1 MKKHTETTD
10 QESLAPILSL
20 KGIRKT
26 LDYREILHG
35 VSLEVLPG
43 EIFGFLGPNGAG
55 KTTTMKCILGLL
67 EPEEGELQI
76 LGSEKL
82 TREKRHHIGFM
93 PENTYLYKYLTG
105 REFLRFNGKF
115 FDIPK
120 DVLEARIDELV
131 TKVGL
136 GHAENKLLAQYSK
149 GMLQRIGLAQAI
161 INEPKIVFLDEPM
174 SGLDPVGR
182 KMVKDLILELREK
195 GTTVF
200 FNTHILSD
208 VESICDHFAIIH
220 FGKIV
225 ANQSVKDLKGSL
237 EDFFMEA
244 ISQTEEGIG
253 HAV

>member
-1 MKKHTETTD
+1 MKKNIKSTSKT
-10 QESLAPILSL
+10 LVLPILSL
-20 KGIRKT
+20 KGIQKNLDGKT
-26 LDYREILHG
+26 ILHD
-35 VSLEVLPG
+35 VSLEVYPG

-67 EPEEGELQI
+67 IPEAGELQI
-76 LGSEKL
+76 LGSNSL
-82 TREKRHHIGFM
+82 TRSIRHDIGFM

-115 FDIPK
+115 FDIPHDILENRI
-120 DVLEARIDELV
+120 DVLIK
-131 TKVGL
+131 KVGL
-136 GHAENKLLAQYSK
+136 KHAENKLLAKYSK

-182 KMVKDLILELREK
+182 KMVKDLILELKDR

-225 ANQSVKDLKGSL
+225 ANQEVGQLTVPL
-237 EDFFMEA
+237 EDFFMDV
-244 ISQTEEGIG
+244 IGKTKEGIG
-253 HAV
+253 EAV

>member
-1 MKKHTETTD
+1 
-10 QESLAPILSL
+10 
-20 KGIRKT
+20 
-26 LDYREILHG
+26 
-35 VSLEVLPG
+35 
-43 EIFGFLGPNGAG
+43 
-55 KTTTMKCILGLL
+55 
-67 EPEEGELQI
+67 
-76 LGSEKL
+76 
-82 TREKRHHIGFM
+82 M

-115 FDIPK
+115 FDIPH
-120 DVLEARIDELV
+120 DILEARINALIE
-131 TKVGL
+131 KVGL
-136 GHAENKLLAQYSK
+136 EHAKDKLLAKYSK

-182 KMVKDLILELREK
+182 KMVKDLILELKER

-225 ANQSVKDLKGSL
+225 ANQEVSKLTVPL
-237 EDFFMEA
+237 EDFFMEV
-244 ISQTEEGIG
+244 IGKTEEGIG
-253 HAV
+253 EAV